1 VVFWWIY
8 GGFMVDLWW
17 IYVDL
22 CEFMVDL
29 CGFMVDLWWIY
40 VDSGGFMVDL
50 CGFMVDV
57 CGLVV
62 ILIHDDDHGTLCGI
76 FMDK

>member
-1 VVFWWIY
+1 MVYLLVFFWFFVDLFWIY
-8 GGFMVDLWW
+8 GGFRWIYVDLWW
-17 IYVDL
+17 IY
-22 CEFMVDL
+22 
-29 CGFMVDLWWIY
+29 G
-40 VDSGGFMVDL
+40 
-50 CGFMVDV
+50 GFMVDV

>member
-1 VVFWWIY
+1 VDLCGFRWIY
-8 GGFMVDLWW
+8 GGFMW
-17 IYVDL
+17 IY
-22 CEFMVDL
+22 
-29 CGFMVDLWWIY
+29 G
-40 VDSGGFMVDL
+40 
-50 CGFMVDV
+50 GFMVDV